1 MVPLIA
7 RIGLG
12 LLFIVSGSL
21 KLGHSA
27 DLAATITGLHL
38 GLPGPLVAAIAVAL
52 APFEIL
58 LGIYLATGMLLFV
71 VSTVAAALLLIFMA
85 VLTSAVLRGLS
96 APCGCFGPGDNS
108 PTTWLTVLRDG
119 AAIIPALYLMWWS
132 SRQRDRS

>member
-21 KLGHSA
+21 KLRHSG

-52 APFEIL
+52 PPFEIL
-58 LGIYLATGMLLFV
+58 LGIYLATGLLLFV
-71 VSTVAAALLLIFMA
+71 ASTVAAVLLLIFIA
-85 VLTSAVLRGLS
+85 VLSSAVLRGLS
-96 APCGCFGPGDNS
+96 APCGCFGPGDNA